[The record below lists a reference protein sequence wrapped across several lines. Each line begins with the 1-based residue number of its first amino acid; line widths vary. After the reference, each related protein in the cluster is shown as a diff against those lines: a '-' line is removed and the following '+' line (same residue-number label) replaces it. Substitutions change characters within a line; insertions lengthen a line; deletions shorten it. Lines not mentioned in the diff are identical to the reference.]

1 MSRPSPWSGD
11 AAGARSPCGVA
22 APLRK
27 CGADEVGR
35 EAVAVAVA
43 EEDE

>member
-1 MSRPSPWSGD
+1 
-11 AAGARSPCGVA
+11 VA

-35 EAVAVAVA
+35 EAVVAAVADDD
-43 EEDE
+43 DE